1 MRRPDDPFPC
11 MTDYDTMT
19 IERDDGVARIVL
31 DDTERRNA
39 LRLDAGDELV
49 DAAVTLGEDPDVRC
63 IVLTHAG
70 QFFGT
75 GADLTQFDGHDP
87 EGDASIMR
95 QLAGRLHEAIVQFHR
110 NGTPVVGGIDGVAG
124 GAGFSLALAPD
135 ILLVSDEARL
145 DYAYP
150 RVGLTGD
157 GGSTFFLPRLVGLR
171 TAKEIA
177 LLDEP
182 ISGEQAAEMGLANE
196 VVPTD
201 EFEGRLAELAGELAT
216 GPTRALG
223 SVTRLMTA
231 SFDRSL
237 ESQLAA
243 ETDAIARA
251 ARTDDFGRGLD
262 AFFGDDEPEFT
273 GE

>member
-1 MRRPDDPFPC
+1 
-11 MTDYDTMT
+11 MTDYDNMSV
-19 IERDDGVARIVL
+19 ERDGGVARLVL
-31 DDTERRNA
+31 DNEDRRNA
-39 LRLDAGDELV
+39 LQPDTADELI
-49 DAAVTLGEDPDVRC
+49 DAAVRLGGDPGVRC
-63 IVLTHAG
+63 IVLTHTG
-70 QFFGT
+70 GFFGT

-87 EGDASIMR
+87 EGDASLMR
-95 QLAGRLHEAIVQFHR
+95 QLAGRLHEAIIQFHQ
-110 NGTPVVGGIDGVAG
+110 NGTPVVGGVDGVAG
-124 GAGFSLALAPD
+124 GAGFSLALVPD
-135 ILLVSDEARL
+135 ILLVSDETRL

-182 ISGEQAAEMGLANE
+182 ISGEEAVEMGLANE
-196 VVPTD
+196 VVPAG
-201 EFEGRLAELAGELAT
+201 EFDDRLEELAGELAA
-216 GPTRALG
+216 GPTQALG

-243 ETDAIARA
+243 ETDAIAGA

>member
-1 MRRPDDPFPC
+1 
-11 MTDYDTMT
+11 MTDYDNMT
-19 IERDDGVARIVL
+19 VERDGAVARVVF
-31 DDTERRNA
+31 DNEQQRNA
-39 LRLDAGDELV
+39 LGLDAADELV
-49 DAAVTLGEDPDVRC
+49 DAAVSLGEDPGVRC
-63 IVLTHAG
+63 IVLTHTG
-70 QFFGT
+70 RFFGT

-87 EGDASIMR
+87 EGDATLMR
-95 QLAGRLHEAIVQFHR
+95 RLAGRLHEAVVQFHR

-135 ILLVSDEARL
+135 LLLVSEDARL

-171 TAKEIA
+171 TATEIA

-182 ISGEQAAEMGLANE
+182 ISGDEAVEMGLATKA
-196 VVPTD
+196 VPGE
-201 EFEGRLAELAGELAT
+201 EFDDRLAELAEQLAA
-216 GPTRALG
+216 GPTQALG
-223 SVTRLMTA
+223 SVTRLLTA

-237 ESQLAA
+237 EAQLAA

-251 ARTDDFGRGLD
+251 VRTEDFGRGLD
-262 AFFGDDEPEFT
+262 AFFGDHEAEFT

>member
-1 MRRPDDPFPC
+1 
-11 MTDYDTMT
+11 MTDYDNMSV
-19 IERDDGVARIVL
+19 ERDGGVARLVL
-31 DDTERRNA
+31 DNEDRRNA
-39 LRLDAGDELV
+39 LRLDTADELI
-49 DAAVTLGEDPDVRC
+49 DAAVRLGGDPGVRC
-63 IVLTHAG
+63 IVLTHTG
-70 QFFGT
+70 GFFGT
-75 GADLTQFDGHDP
+75 GADLTQFDGHGP
-87 EGDASIMR
+87 EGDASLMR
-95 QLAGRLHEAIVQFHR
+95 QLAGRLHEAIIQFHQ
-110 NGTPVVGGIDGVAG
+110 NGTPVVGGVDGVAG
-124 GAGFSLALAPD
+124 GAGFSLALVPD
-135 ILLVSDEARL
+135 ILLVSDETRL

-182 ISGEQAAEMGLANE
+182 ISGEEAVEMGLANE
-196 VVPTD
+196 VVPAG
-201 EFEGRLAELAGELAT
+201 EFDDRLEELAGELAA
-216 GPTRALG
+216 GPTQALG

-231 SFDRSL
+231 SFDRRL

-243 ETDAIARA
+243 ETDAIAGA

-262 AFFGDDEPEFT
+262 AFFSGDKPEFT

>member
-1 MRRPDDPFPC
+1 
-11 MTDYDTMT
+11 MTDYENMT
-19 IERDDGVARIVL
+19 VERDGGVARVVL
-31 DDTERRNA
+31 DNTERRNA
-39 LRLDAGDELV
+39 LRLDTGDELV
-49 DAAVTLGEDPDVRC
+49 DAAVTLGEDPAVRC
-63 IVLTHAG
+63 IVLTHDG

-75 GADLTQFDGHDP
+75 GADLTQFDGEDP
-87 EGDASIMR
+87 AADASVVR
-95 QLAGRLHEAIVQFHR
+95 QLAGRLHEAVIQFHQ
-110 NGTPVVGGIDGVAG
+110 NGTPVVGGVDGVAG

-135 ILLVSDEARL
+135 LLLVSDEARL

-196 VVPTD
+196 VVPTG
-201 EFEGRLAELAGELAT
+201 EFDDRLAELAGELAA
-216 GPTRALG
+216 GPTQALG

-231 SFDRSL
+231 GFDRSL

-251 ARTDDFGRGLD
+251 AATDDFGRGLE
-262 AFFGDDEPEFT
+262 AFFGDGEPEFT

>member
-1 MRRPDDPFPC
+1 
-11 MTDYDTMT
+11 MTDYDNMT
-19 IERDDGVARIVL
+19 VERDGGVARLVL
-31 DDTERRNA
+31 DNEERRNA
-39 LRLDAGDELV
+39 LRLDAADELV
-49 DAAVTLGEDPDVRC
+49 EAAVSLGEDPEVRC
-63 IVLTHAG
+63 IVLTHTG

-87 EGDASIMR
+87 EGDATIMR
-95 QLAGRLHEAIVQFHR
+95 QLAGRLHEAVIQFHQ

-135 ILLVSDEARL
+135 LLLVSEETRL

-150 RVGLTGD
+150 RIGLTGD

-182 ISGEQAAEMGLANE
+182 ISGEEAVGMGLANE
-196 VVPTD
+196 AVPGE
-201 EFEGRLAELAGELAT
+201 EFDDRLAELAEQLAA
-216 GPTRALG
+216 GPTQALG
-223 SVTRLMTA
+223 SVTRLLTA

-243 ETDAIARA
+243 ETDAIANA
-251 ARTDDFGRGLD
+251 ARTGDFGRGLD
-262 AFFGDDEPEFT
+262 AFFGDHEAEFT

>member
-1 MRRPDDPFPC
+1 
-11 MTDYDTMT
+11 MTDYDNTT
-19 IERDDGVARIVL
+19 VEREGGVARIVF
-31 DDTERRNA
+31 DNEERRNA
-39 LRLDAGDELV
+39 LGLDAADELV
-49 DAAVTLGEDPDVRC
+49 DAAVSLGEDPGVRC
-63 IVLTHAG
+63 IVLTHTG
-70 QFFGT
+70 RFFGT
-75 GADLTQFDGHDP
+75 GADLTRFDGHDP
-87 EGDASIMR
+87 EGDATLMR
-95 QLAGRLHEAIVQFHR
+95 RLAGRLHEAVVRFHQ

-124 GAGFSLALAPD
+124 GAGFSLALALD
-135 ILLVSDEARL
+135 LLLVSEDARL

-182 ISGEQAAEMGLANE
+182 ISAAEAVEMGLANE
-196 VVPTD
+196 VVPGE
-201 EFEGRLAELAGELAT
+201 EFEDRLEEIAGELGS
-216 GPTRALG
+216 GPTHALG

-231 SFDRSL
+231 SFDRSI
-237 ESQLAA
+237 EEQLAA

-251 ARTDDFGRGLD
+251 ARTEDFGRGLD
-262 AFFGDDEPEFT
+262 AFFGDNEAEFT

>member
-1 MRRPDDPFPC
+1 
-11 MTDYDTMT
+11 MTEYDNMSV
-19 IERDDGVARIVL
+19 ERDDGVARLVL
-31 DDTERRNA
+31 DNEQRRNA
-39 LRLDAGDELV
+39 LRLDAGDELI
-49 DAAVTLGEDPDVRC
+49 DAAVSLGEDPDVRC
-63 IVLTHAG
+63 IVLTHTG
-70 QFFGT
+70 KFFGT

-87 EGDASIMR
+87 EGDASLMR
-95 QLAGRLHEAIVQFHR
+95 QLAGRLHEAIIQFHQ

-124 GAGFSLALAPD
+124 GAGFSLALVPD
-135 ILLVSDEARL
+135 ILLVSEQTRL

-150 RVGLTGD
+150 RIGLTGD

-182 ISGEQAAEMGLANE
+182 ISGEKAVEMGLANE
-196 VVPTD
+196 VVPSE
-201 EFEGRLAELAGELAT
+201 EFEDRLAKLAEQLAA
-216 GPTRALG
+216 GPTQALG

-237 ESQLAA
+237 EAQLAA
-243 ETDAIARA
+243 ETDAMATATRSE
-251 ARTDDFGRGLD
+251 DFGRGLD
-262 AFFGDDEPEFT
+262 AFFGDHDADFT

>member
-1 MRRPDDPFPC
+1 

-19 IERDDGVARIVL
+19 IERDDGVARVVL
-31 DDTERRNA
+31 DNEQRRNA
-39 LRLDAGDELV
+39 LRLDAGDELI
-49 DAAVTLGEDPDVRC
+49 DAAMRLGEDPEVRC
-63 IVLTHAG
+63 IVLTHTG

-75 GADLTQFDGHDP
+75 GADLTQFDGHDA

-95 QLAGRLHEAIVQFHR
+95 QLAGRLHEAVIQFHQ
-110 NGTPVVGGIDGVAG
+110 NGTPVVGGVDGVAG

-135 ILLVSDEARL
+135 LLLVSDETRL

-182 ISGEQAAEMGLANE
+182 ISGTEAAEMGLANE
-196 VVPTD
+196 VVPAD
-201 EFEGRLAELAGELAT
+201 EFEDRLAELAEDLAA
-216 GPTRALG
+216 GPTHALG
-223 SVTRLMTA
+223 GVGRLMTA

-237 ESQLAA
+237 EAQLAA
-243 ETDAIARA
+243 ETDAIAGA
-251 ARTDDFGRGLD
+251 ARTEDFGRGLD
-262 AFFGDDEPEFT
+262 AFFGDGEPEFT

>member
-1 MRRPDDPFPC
+1 
-11 MTDYDTMT
+11 MTDYDSLSVD
-19 IERDDGVARIVL
+19 RSDGVARIVF
-31 DDTERRNA
+31 DNEAGRNA
-39 LRLDAGDELV
+39 LDIGAADELI
-49 DAAVTLGEDPDVRC
+49 DATVSLDEDPDTRC
-63 IVLTHAG
+63 LVLTHTG

-87 EGDASIMR
+87 GSDATRMR
-95 QLAGRLHEAIVQFHR
+95 KLAGRIHEAVIQMHQS
-110 NGTPVVGGIDGVAG
+110 GTPVVGGIDGVAA

-135 ILLVSDEARL
+135 LLVLSEEARL
-145 DYAYP
+145 EYAYP

-182 ISGEQAAEMGLANE
+182 IAPGAAVEMGLANE
-196 VVPTD
+196 AVPAG
-201 EFEGRLAELAGELAT
+201 EFEGRLAELAGEVAA
-216 GPTRALG
+216 GPTGALG

-243 ETDAIARA
+243 ETDAIAGA
-251 ARTDDFGRGLD
+251 ARSEDFGRGLD
-262 AFFGDDEPEFT
+262 AFFGDGEPEFT
-273 GE
+273 GQ